1 MTRSPSK
8 EWGALPQ
15 TPRLPALL
23 SKHRVQYWSSNGRTI
38 AFASRSM
45 PNYKE
50 TGKATPN
57 EPVKVF
63 TASEGGPLAAMR
75 GFFHFY
81 DAWDALDEPGS
92 GGYAPQRMRAAER
105 DPKLN
110 INRVYLVDVESGSTR
125 QLPQS
130 ENCWFPEWSPVGNE
144 IAAICADQVAPNADV
159 TYSFPENALA
169 RFDIGAGT
177 KQTARGSLAPMHGK
191 PAWSPDGKLIPL
203 AAQKHLSAF
212 RILEVYDPRPGPAS
226 RGCPPWPPRR
236 PPRPSSRPR
245 ADLSSL

>member
-130 ENCWFPEWSPVGNE
+130 ENCWFPEWSPVRNE

-177 KQTARGSLAPMHGK
+177 KQTARGSLAPMNGK
-191 PAWSPDGKLIPL
+191 PAWSPDGKLIAL

-212 RILEVYDPRPGPAS
+212 RILEVYDPRRDTGAVVPAIGHTPGSDSFTNRWSPS
-226 RGCPPWPPRR
+226 TRR
-236 PPRPSSRPR
+236 
-245 ADLSSL
+245 